1 MTPEPKD
8 LESQLESLAAL
19 EDPVRRKLYLL
30 AVESDGDLSRDQA
43 ARAAGV
49 SRALAAFHLD
59 RLVEAGLL
67 EASFR
72 RLSPRGGPGAGRPSK
87 LYRRASRQF
96 EVSLPRRRFDVAA
109 GVLAQA
115 LASTA
120 GRVDLEPVRR
130 AARAWGERLAKATP
144 ASRSTKPLTRAARA
158 LEECGFEPRQTQGGN
173 IVLRNCPFAP
183 LSQERRE
190 LICGMNVALVEGLL
204 SGLDLGDVEA
214 RLAPEAGRCCV
225 VLAARGAKRP

>member
-1 MTPEPKD
+1 MPHERKD
-8 LESQLESLAAL
+8 LEGQLESLAAL

-30 AVESDGDLSRDQA
+30 AVGSDGELSRDRA

-72 RLSPRGGPGAGRPSK
+72 RLSSRGGPGAGRPSK

-115 LASTA
+115 LASTSGA
-120 GRVDLEPVRR
+120 IDLEPVRR
-130 AARAWGERLAKATP
+130 AARDWGERLAKAAP
-144 ASRSTKPLTRAARA
+144 PSRSTRPLTRATRA
-158 LEECGFEPRQTQGGN
+158 LEECGFEPHRAASGDV
-173 IVLRNCPFAP
+173 VLRNCPFAP
-183 LSQERRE
+183 LSAERRD
-190 LICGMNVALVEGLL
+190 LICGMNVALIEGLL
-204 SGLDLGDVEA
+204 SGLELDGVEA
-214 RLAPEAGRCCV
+214 RLAPEPGRCCV
-225 VLAARGAKRP
+225 VLSARGAERP